1 MSTRFGQNPAKS
13 MPDVAQPAEVTVA
26 VVVYIP
32 FTGGYYAE
40 SLDVLK
46 LCLESIVANTQ
57 YPYDLM
63 VFDNAS
69 CAEVR
74 EYLLEMHQAGKIQYL
89 VFSEQNVGKAG
100 AWNYVFGAAPGK
112 YVAYADSDVYHY
124 PGWLQ
129 PQIEVLEQLPQ
140 AGMVTGLPMLT
151 PEEYS
156 SATVAWAE
164 DNPDVTLERGR
175 FLPWEDFWRHAVSLG
190 GDEERARQFYEAN
203 QDICVVYQGERY
215 YVGASHFQFVG
226 RKRIFQSVLPIP
238 SQRPMGQVRL
248 LDEAIN
254 AKGYLRLCTS
264 EWYNQH
270 MGNTVPP
277 QEFFAHPVEGV
288 RQQPVQASAGKGL
301 WAFKPLRRLLQ
312 WVYNRS
318 FEILYRSE

>member
-13 MPDVAQPAEVTVA
+13 MLDVARPAEVTVA

-32 FTGGYYAE
+32 FKGGYYAE

-46 LCLESIVANTQ
+46 LCLESIAANTQ
-57 YPYDLM
+57 YPHDLM

-74 EYLLEMHQAGKIQYL
+74 EYLLETHQAGKIQYL

-129 PQIEVLEQLPQ
+129 PQIEILEQLPQ

-164 DNPDVTLERGR
+164 GNPDVTLERGR

-226 RKRIFQSVLPIP
+226 RKQIFQSVLPIP

-254 AKGYLRLCTS
+254 ANGYLRLCTS

-270 MGNTVPP
+270 MGNIVPP
-277 QEFFAHPVEGV
+277 QEFFAHPVEGA
-288 RQQPVQASAGKGL
+288 REKPVQASAGKGL